1 MNNPGTRVIVNEVG
15 LRDGLQNESTHVS
28 TESKLLLA
36 RLLVEAGIRYME
48 ATSFVS
54 PKAVPQMA
62 DAGELFPRLPNKEQV
77 KYSALIPNERGY
89 ERAVAA
95 GAKRVAVVLSA
106 TETMN
111 RKNIRMSLDDTRA
124 VCRQLMERAHN
135 EQKWGIAYIAVAF
148 ECPFEGPVSS
158 SRVIALTEEMFGA
171 GAEEVVIA
179 DTIGAANPSKVH
191 DLFGH
196 LCAEFRSDRLAGHF
210 HDTRALALANA
221 WAALQTGIHKFDSS
235 IGGLG
240 GCPFAPGAAGNV
252 ATEDLVLMLEQC
264 GYDTGIQVEKLLPA
278 IREAEQIVGHKLGG
292 RTLDWLKSDRARKEP
307 QVATRTVL

>member
-1 MNNPGTRVIVNEVG
+1 MSHSGATVIVNEVG
-15 LRDGLQNESTHVS
+15 LRDGLQNEPTHVS
-28 TESKLLLA
+28 TESKLHLA
-36 RLLVEAGIRYME
+36 RMLVEAGIRYME

-54 PKAVPQMA
+54 SKAVPQMA
-62 DAGELFPRLPNKEQV
+62 DADELFRRLPDREGS

-111 RKNIRMSLDDTRA
+111 RKNIRRSLDETRA
-124 VCRQLMERAHN
+124 VCRQLMERSHS
-135 EQKWGIAYIAVAF
+135 EEIWGIAYIAVAF
-148 ECPFEGPVSS
+148 ECPYEGPVSPS
-158 SRVIALTEEMFGA
+158 NVIAMSEEMFRA

-191 DLFGH
+191 DLFGR
-196 LCAEFRSDRLAGHF
+196 LCAEFQPDRLAGHF

-221 WAALQTGIHKFDSS
+221 WAALQVGIHKFDSS

-278 IREAEQIVGHKLGG
+278 IREGEQIVGHKLGG
-292 RTLDWLKSDRARKEP
+292 RMLDWLKSDSSRKRL
-307 QVATRTVL
+307 QVATRTVS